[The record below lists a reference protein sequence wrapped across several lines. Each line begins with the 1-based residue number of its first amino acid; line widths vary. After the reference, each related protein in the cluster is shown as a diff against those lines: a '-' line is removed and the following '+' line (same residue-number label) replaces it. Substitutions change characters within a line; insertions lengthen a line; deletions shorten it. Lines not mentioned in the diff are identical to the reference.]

1 LVRTSEESPLSEI
14 VLEEATA
21 AALVVNIFEQAEQE
35 ACRAD
40 PAYLLERVK
49 CIDATTGETFQ
60 FHLLDETAGWY
71 WQRAVLDHWMSSEKS
86 IVLKARQ
93 LGITWLA
100 AGLGLWTVLFK
111 PGSRVLVISINEEEA
126 SKVVNRL
133 WDMLESLP
141 PHLRMGV
148 EILKPSRGTRPNLH
162 IELKHPDGRISSVI
176 GLPSTKKAG
185 HGETAALVILDE
197 YARHEYARES
207 WKAVLPTMSHGG
219 KILAIST
226 GNGVSNAL
234 TGEGN
239 FFHHLW
245 VNAEQYDIAQHFLRW
260 DLHPDRDEEWYARI
274 AMGMPATDRAE
285 QFPKTEL
292 EAFILTGTPY
302 FDMDSLVWYSQN
314 ALAEPLYRMRFDK
327 ASFDH
332 ARIVKSEQGWIR
344 VFREPEENHQY
355 ALAADVAT
363 GRGADYSSAHVI
375 DLGDMGICAH
385 FHGKIDADLYA
396 FQLHYLA
403 RFFNTA
409 WLAVEMGGGYGEPIV
424 LALRDGREG
433 RPAYPRLY
441 RHRQLD
447 RGDQPEA
454 KPFGFPM
461 NLKTRPTVIEGLEE
475 ALRERLFPSL
485 DSELLSELQTFVYR
499 TTTPSPRA
507 QEGCNDDRVM
517 SLGIAL
523 ELYRQRG
530 HHPGRELRRARRVR
544 RTPQSAYPW
553 QRA

>member
-1 LVRTSEESPLSEI
+1 MQTFI
-14 VLEEATA
+14 EAASGEASA
-21 AALVVNIFEQAEQE
+21 AALYQELLFAEERDQ
-35 ACRAD
+35 CREH
-40 PAYLLERVK
+40 PGYLLDQVK
-49 CIDATTGETFQ
+49 CIDATTGEEFQ
-60 FHLLDETAGWY
+60 FQLLDPGAPWY
-71 WQRAVLDHWMSSEKS
+71 WQRAVLDHWLNSEKS

-100 AGLGLWTVLFK
+100 AGLALWKVLYT

-141 PHLRMGV
+141 EHLRNGV
-148 EILKPSRGTRPNLH
+148 TVIKPTRNTRPNLH

-226 GNGVSNAL
+226 GNGVSNAA

-245 VNAEQYDIAQHFLRW
+245 VNAEQYDVAKHFLRW
-260 DLHPDRDEEWYARI
+260 DLHPERDDKWYARI

-285 QFPKTEL
+285 QFPRDEL
-292 EAFILTGTPY
+292 EAFILTGEPF
-302 FDMDSLVWYSQN
+302 FDVEALGWYAKN
-314 ALAEPLYRMRFDK
+314 ALADPLYRMRFEA
-327 ASFDH
+327 ASFDK
-332 ARIVKSEQGWIR
+332 ARKVETKQGYVRIF
-344 VFREPEENHQY
+344 VEPDKEHRY
-355 ALAADVAT
+355 VLAADVAT
-363 GRGADYSSAHVI
+363 GRGADYSAAYVLDLVDMTISAS
-375 DLGDMGICAH
+375 
-385 FHGKIDADLYA
+385 FHGKLDSDEYA
-396 FQLHYLA
+396 FQLHYLG
-403 RFFNTA
+403 RYYNTA
-409 WLAVEMGGGYGEPIV
+409 WLAVEMGGGFGEPVV

-433 RPAYPRLY
+433 RPAYPKLY
-441 RHRQLD
+441 RHTQLD
-447 RGDQPEA
+447 RGDQPIS

-475 ALRERLFPSL
+475 AIRERLLPKL
-485 DSELLSELQTFVYR
+485 DTEALSELQTFVRR
-499 TTTPSPRA
+499 TTNPSPRA

-517 SLGIAL
+517 ALGIAI
-523 ELYRQRG
+523 EMYRQRG
-530 HHPGRELRRARRVR
+530 HHPGREARRARRTKPTR
-544 RTPQSAYPW
+544 APAYPW
-553 QRA
+553 QG

>member
-1 LVRTSEESPLSEI
+1 MSSVAELDTNQ
-14 VLEEATA
+14 A
-21 AALVVNIFEQAEQE
+21 AAYLLHLVEENEKVACAEQ
-35 ACRAD
+35 
-40 PAYLLERVK
+40 PAKLLERVK
-49 CIDATTGETFQ
+49 CIDATTGETFTFQ
-60 FHLLDETAGWY
+60 LLDPAAPWY
-71 WQRAVLDHWMSSEKS
+71 WQRAVLDHWTSNEKS
-86 IVLKARQ
+86 LVLKARQ

-111 PGSRVLVISINEEEA
+111 PGARVLVISINEEEA

-133 WDMLESLP
+133 WDMYQSLP
-141 PHLRMGV
+141 DHLKMGTTV
-148 EILKPSRGTRPNLH
+148 VKPARETRPNLH

-219 KILAIST
+219 RILAIST
-226 GNGVSNAL
+226 GNGVSNAA

-239 FFHHLW
+239 FFHHLY
-245 VNAEQYDIAQHFLRW
+245 VNQEQYGINKHFLRW
-260 DLHPDRDEEWYARI
+260 DLHPDRDDSWYANI

-285 QFPKTEL
+285 QFPATEL

-302 FDMDSLVWYSQN
+302 FDMDALGWY
-314 ALAEPLYRMRFDK
+314 LEHGVVEPEYRMNFEEVTFDRAK
-327 ASFDH
+327 
-332 ARIVKSEQGWIR
+332 IVKTSHGFTR
-344 VFREPEENHQY
+344 VFHEPEAGHAY

-385 FHGKIDADLYA
+385 FHGKLDSDQYA

-403 RFFNTA
+403 RYYNTA
-409 WLAVEMGGGYGEPIV
+409 WLAVEMGGGYGEPVV

-461 NLKTRPTVIEGLEE
+461 NLKTRPTVIEGLGE
-475 ALRERLFPSL
+475 ALRERLFSAL
-485 DSELLSELQTFVYR
+485 DAELLMELQTFVYR
-499 TTTPSPRA
+499 TTNPSPRA

-517 SLGIAL
+517 SLAIAL

-530 HHPGRELRRARRVR
+530 HHPARDQRRARRVKPER
-544 RTPQSAYPW
+544 KPAYPW
-553 QRA
+553 QGAR

>member
-1 LVRTSEESPLSEI
+1 MSTVQNPS
-14 VLEEATA
+14 A
-21 AALVVNIFEQAEQE
+21 AALYQALVEE
-35 ACRAD
+35 E
-40 PAYLLERVK
+40 ERVACAEHPANLLDRVS
-49 CIDATTGETFQ
+49 CIDATTGEEFHFQ
-60 FHLLDETAGWY
+60 LLDEQAGWH
-71 WQRAVLDHWMSSEKS
+71 WQRQVLEHWLAAEKS

-100 AGLGLWTVLFK
+100 AGLALWVVLYK
-111 PGSRVLVISINEEEA
+111 PGARVLVISINEEEA

-141 PHLRMGV
+141 LHLRNGV
-148 EILKPSRGTRPNLH
+148 TVIRPTRNSRPTLH
-162 IELKHPDGRISSVI
+162 IELRHLDGRISSVI

-226 GNGVSNAL
+226 GNGVSNAA

-245 VNAEQYDIAQHFLRW
+245 VHAEQYDVAKHFLRW
-260 DLHPDRDEEWYARI
+260 DLHPDRDEDWYRRI
-274 AMGMPATDRAE
+274 AMGMPSADRAE
-285 QFPKTEL
+285 QFPRDEL

-302 FDMDSLVWYSQN
+302 FEVE
-314 ALAEPLYRMRFDK
+314 ALAWYAREAIVEPLYRMSFEQVTFDR
-327 ASFDH
+327 
-332 ARIVKSEQGWIR
+332 ARMVRSDQGWIR
-344 VFREPEENHQY
+344 VFNEPQQGHTY

-363 GRGADYSSAHVI
+363 GRGADYSAAYVI
-375 DLGDMGICAH
+375 DLADMSICAAV
-385 FHGKIDADLYA
+385 HGKLDPDLFA
-396 FQLHYLA
+396 FQLHYLG
-403 RFFNTA
+403 RYFNTA

-441 RHRQLD
+441 RHRFLD
-447 RGDQPEA
+447 RGDQPIA

-461 NLKTRPTVIEGLEE
+461 NMKTRSTVLGALQE
-475 ALRERLFPSL
+475 ALRERLFPAL
-485 DSELLSELQTFVYR
+485 DRELLSELQTFVYR
-499 TTTPSPRA
+499 STMPSPRA
-507 QEGCNDDRVM
+507 QDGCNDDRVFA
-517 SLGIAL
+517 LAIAL

-530 HHPGRELRRARRVR
+530 HHPGREWRRETYRRPRQVL
-544 RTPQSAYPW
+544 PAYPW
-553 QRA
+553 QTA